1 MYAVDGTILR
11 SLSGSVLF
19 SIPEKYV
26 RLIFGEVLNMQSP
39 CTQYMSNHPLNCFVV
54 VFVCAESSA
63 NNGSG
68 NEACLTVEALDALGF
83 LITGVTDGRLVIAS
97 NDTLCCRP
105 ISQDFIQGGAHTR

>member
-1 MYAVDGTILR
+1 MC
-11 SLSGSVLF
+11 
-19 SIPEKYV
+19 E
-26 RLIFGEVLNMQSP
+26 
-39 CTQYMSNHPLNCFVV
+39 
-54 VFVCAESSA
+54 ESSA

-105 ISQDFIQGGAHTR
+105 ISQDFSQEGASTR

>member
-39 CTQYMSNHPLNCFVV
+39 CTQYMSNHPLYCFGV